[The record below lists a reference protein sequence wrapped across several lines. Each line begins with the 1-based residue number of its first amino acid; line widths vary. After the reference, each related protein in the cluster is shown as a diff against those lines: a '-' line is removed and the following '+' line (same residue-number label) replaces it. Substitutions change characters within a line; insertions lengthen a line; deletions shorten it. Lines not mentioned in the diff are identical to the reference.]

1 MKIRV
6 LGTGSWGSALAQTL
20 ADNGHDVIMWGID
33 DAEINDIENRKA
45 MSTNV
50 EKALKEFQE
59 DAEKEESPLATREE
73 IAAKAKA

>member
-33 DAEINDIENRKA
+33 CLLY
-45 MSTNV
+45 T
-50 EKALKEFQE
+50 
-59 DAEKEESPLATREE
+59 SPSPRD
-73 IAAKAKA
+73 

>member
-33 DAEINDIENRKA
+33 DAD
-45 MSTNV
+45 TN
-50 EKALKEFQE
+50 KIGA
-59 DAEKEESPLATREE
+59 
-73 IAAKAKA
+73 